1 MCDVVLDGMGDAAT
15 RVELV
20 DGDNGCGVG
29 ARCRIKAD
37 LAGIGIGELPV
48 EEYGVH
54 ALADTK
60 DGVLPAKALGNLL
73 LARDAVAQRRDQRV
87 GSHDAFQGFE
97 RHIEPGCLDREDDQV
112 DGRRLARADGLE
124 RAGLAVDGERITRVA
139 LKARVVHNVF
149 DGVVAERLG
158 DHAAVEQ
165 AHAALAD
172 EGDLVDLHVNHLP
185 IKRRPR
191 MGRLMDCMPPGHVAC
206 TGWPY
211 LEEQTHGNL

>member
-29 ARCRIKAD
+29 ARCRTKAD

-185 IKRRPR
+185 I
-191 MGRLMDCMPPGHVAC
+191 
-206 TGWPY
+206 
-211 LEEQTHGNL
+211 